1 VVGGQELAP
10 EWRVW
15 VLENLLRSGST
26 ADITRLLVERGV
38 DRRMATKAVA
48 QLRRSPEL
56 AVCAHLLASAG
67 RAEQVVELLLR
78 HRRAL
83 EHVPRRPTPGAEVF
97 YDEIFAQQRPMIFP
111 DLVPGWPAF
120 GKWTPAYLREQF
132 GHVEVEVTSGRDADA
147 AYDQNGSK
155 NAIRCL
161 LSAFVDRVTR
171 VEESNDFYM
180 VAQGRNLGRPEL
192 AGLFDDVTLPAGWF
206 DEALLN
212 TSSALWFGPKG
223 TVTPLHHDTSS
234 ILFCQVYGS
243 KRLQLIS
250 PLELSMYGVA
260 CTAVPTPKRVI
271 PSQQMCRCWTSRLPP
286 VMRSSSP
293 PATGTKCARS
303 TSASAWHSTVSD
315 GPIRS
320 TGSVPASCARAGR
333 VESRLPRRGRSEP
346 ISRFVSHVAG
356 GERFPHFA
364 VGLKH
369 SVSRR
374 QASSQTGA
382 AVGDLGGIGA
392 ANPDYTRELD
402 CLTL

>member
-260 CTAVPTPKRVI
+260 QSLYSRANAETRDSLPANVQVLDVTLASGDALFI
-271 PSQQMCRCWTSRLPP
+271 P
-286 VMRSSSP
+286 
-293 PATGTKCARS
+293 AGY
-303 TSASAWHSTVSD
+303 WHQVRALDVSISLALN
-315 GPIRS
+315 GF
-320 TGSVPASCARAGR
+320 
-333 VESRLPRRGRSEP
+333 RRPNSFDWFRP
-346 ISRFVSHVAG
+346 
-356 GERFPHFA
+356 GELR
-364 VGLKH
+364 
-369 SVSRR
+369 
-374 QASSQTGA
+374 
-382 AVGDLGGIGA
+382 
-392 ANPDYTRELD
+392 
-402 CLTL
+402 